1 MAATLILIVQ
11 IYAGIGALVA
21 TVFLTVG
28 MGRVEENAR
37 GAYIFRPLLIPGV
50 LLIWPIVLLRWWQ
63 LEADRLRPA
72 ARHEPQLRLQR
83 WLGFTLGLLLPL
95 ILMSALVLRQDGP
108 FERPAVLLEAPQ

>member
-1 MAATLILIVQ
+1 MAAILILIVQ

-21 TVFLTVG
+21 AIFLTVG

-37 GAYIFRPLLIPGV
+37 GAYVFRPLLIPGV

-63 LEADRLRPA
+63 IEGNRLRPA
-72 ARHEPQLRLQR
+72 ARHEPPLKIQR
-83 WLGFTLGLLLPL
+83 WLGFALGLLLPL
-95 ILMSALVLRQDGP
+95 IVMGALALRQDGP